1 MGWLLVLAFLVVPVV
16 EIYVIVQVG
25 QEIGALPTVALLLFE
40 SALGAWIVRR
50 EGSRAWAALRGAVSA
65 GQLPSRELAD
75 AALVL
80 VGGTLLLTPGFVTD
94 VFGFFFVLPFTR
106 PLARRLLAGFLARRA
121 TVTVGRFGPAGGRP
135 AAGPASDHPRG
146 TGGWC
151 PDRWCGTTRRRPTPT
166 SPGHPRT
173 TKVRA
178 ASPGGSDTT
187 RTSVRRSR
195 LVLRRSC
202 AGSGHSWSSSGY
214 LHAAAPAAPR
224 AGPRAP

>member
-1 MGWLLVLAFLVVPVV
+1 MGWLLVVAFLVVPVV

-50 EGSRAWAALRGAVSA
+50 EGARAWGALRGAVTA

-106 PLARRLLAGFLARRA
+106 PLARRLLVGFLARRA
-121 TVTVGRFGPAGGRP
+121 SVTIGRFGPVGRP
-135 AAGPASDHPRG
+135 GGGPGVPPPGGAGRVVPGQVVRDDDVTRGHPGPPPDDEGPGRV
-146 TGGWC
+146 TGGQ
-151 PDRWCGTTRRRPTPT
+151 
-166 SPGHPRT
+166 
-173 TKVRA
+173 
-178 ASPGGSDTT
+178 
-187 RTSVRRSR
+187 
-195 LVLRRSC
+195 
-202 AGSGHSWSSSGY
+202 
-214 LHAAAPAAPR
+214 
-224 AGPRAP
+224 